1 MEENGDDS
9 SSMSRHSLGARVKE
23 PRKQRVVVIFFFK
36 TSSIF
41 IGAAMHTPLPLH
53 AGSATGS
60 LWFFSCSDEHYIH
73 NTTHGKK
80 HVFPRAKYFQ
90 QNILFRYMLAKRFL
104 LFSVNLQTCWQIMF

>member
-60 LWFFSCSDEHYIH
+60 LWFFGCSDEHYIH

-80 HVFPRAKYFQ
+80 TRFSTCQVFSTKHTF
-90 QNILFRYMLAKRFL
+90 
-104 LFSVNLQTCWQIMF
+104 